1 MTFENPGVPD
11 LLASLRAALDSPEP
25 LEFLSA
31 ASAMLSVVDPVPNP
45 LASLYGDEES
55 LPAVTLDEFLD
66 TFLSMPTNET
76 DSLLVACA
84 EILGD
89 ADLQATVQS
98 EVKPRMEV
106 ISPWLAEL
114 PRLRVRKAAAFGSVL
129 GGEETIALEAAG
141 PRGGFTLM
149 ISVAKQGTPFIED
162 AYGVFDT
169 VDDLIGEFKR
179 QGIEGLTIEDLTLK
193 EARGRIEDAL
203 ETTDMTVPPV
213 ETDSWPATR
222 PLLKWQLRGMPEG
235 GEGYPDAEW
244 SDEQIDA
251 LTEDFVSSPHA
262 SHLPQSERELASLFI
277 NLALSYGSGSPLQWN
292 PSLIERFLLDLV
304 PRKVHYPRKDLRA
317 IPRVLSAFV
326 AYSNEALEVPDTL
339 ANYAQDLIEELTPL
353 YLQAINPKTRKAAEP
368 WRADFMESIASFLL
382 PDPLTLLVDEVGGEE
397 ALDALDADPLPTGEL
412 FDVGDVPEDVRDR
425 VEKIGDLV
433 STHASQFFAD
443 PEMVT
448 AAHRTLLLV
457 ATENPEVFRRR
468 SKDLNTAAAIL
479 FITGHNNRWI
489 TRNDP
494 DRSAAALWKTVGV
507 SPVPWDRAF
516 NMLKELPT
524 QQTLAGDPSTF
535 ALGRPELL
543 TSTRRAAILREKK
556 SLEEMEALE

>member
-11 LLASLRAALDSPEP
+11 MLASLRAALDSPEP

-55 LPAVTLDEFLD
+55 LPAVSLDEFLD
-66 TFLSMPTNET
+66 TFLSMPANET

-89 ADLQATVQS
+89 AGLQATVQS

-149 ISVAKQGTPFIED
+149 ISVAKQGAPFIED

-353 YLQAINPKTRKAAEP
+353 YLQAINPKTREAAEP
-368 WRADFMESIASFLL
+368 WHANFMESIASFLL
-382 PDPLTLLVDEVGGEE
+382 PDPLTLLVDAVGGEE
-397 ALDALDADPLPTGEL
+397 ALEALDADPLPTGER

-425 VEKIGDLV
+425 VEKIGGLV

-494 DRSAAALWKTVGV
+494 DRSAAALWKSVGV

-524 QQTLAGDPSTF
+524 QQALAGDPSAF